1 MKNILVT
8 GASGFIGSHLS
19 SKLSKESK
27 YNIKKIDRSFGDITN
42 TTTWSNF
49 PKCEIVIHLAGRT
62 FVPDSWI
69 NSKSFINTNVIGT
82 AMALDY
88 CKKNNSKLI
97 FLSSYLYGKPKKI
110 PIGEN
115 EPVKTTNPYTL
126 SKKIAE
132 DLCHFYSENY
142 GVKVIILR
150 PFNVYGPNQKE
161 HFLIP
166 SIIKQIDLT
175 KKINVKDLKPKRDF
189 VYVKDLVMAIL
200 KSIEL
205 KKNFEIVNIASGKS
219 HSVYEVIKTIQKIK
233 GTNFKIKSTDEIRV
247 DEIMDTRANIKKAK
261 KILGW
266 SPVWKFEKAIQD
278 IYESKR

>member
-8 GASGFIGSHLS
+8 GANGFIGSHLS

-62 FVPDSWI
+62 FVPDSWV

-110 PIGEN
+110 PIDEN
-115 EPVKTTNPYTL
+115 EPVICSL
-126 SKKIAE
+126 SA
-132 DLCHFYSENY
+132 S
-142 GVKVIILR
+142 
-150 PFNVYGPNQKE
+150 QS
-161 HFLIP
+161 P
-166 SIIKQIDLT
+166 S
-175 KKINVKDLKPKRDF
+175 
-189 VYVKDLVMAIL
+189 A
-200 KSIEL
+200 
-205 KKNFEIVNIASGKS
+205 
-219 HSVYEVIKTIQKIK
+219 
-233 GTNFKIKSTDEIRV
+233 
-247 DEIMDTRANIKKAK
+247 
-261 KILGW
+261 
-266 SPVWKFEKAIQD
+266 
-278 IYESKR
+278 

>member
-8 GASGFIGSHLS
+8 GASGFIGTHLS

-49 PKCEIVIHLAGRT
+49 PKCEIVIHLAGKT
-62 FVPDSWI
+62 FVPDSWV

-110 PIGEN
+110 PIDEK
-115 EPVKTTNPYTL
+115 ETVKTTNPYTL

-132 DLCHFYSENY
+132 DLCHFYSKNY
-142 GVKVIILR
+142 GVNIIILR

-189 VYVKDLVMAIL
+189 VYVKDLVVAIL

-205 KKNFEIVNIASGKS
+205 KKKFEIVNIASGKS